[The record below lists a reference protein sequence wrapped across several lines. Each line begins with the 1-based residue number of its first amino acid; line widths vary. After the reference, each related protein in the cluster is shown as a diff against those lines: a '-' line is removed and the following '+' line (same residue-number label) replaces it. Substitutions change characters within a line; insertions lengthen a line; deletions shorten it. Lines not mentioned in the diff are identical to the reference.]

1 MRNAGFTIIELLI
14 ASTLMAVVMVV
25 TMQVFVMNNQTY
37 IKVDS
42 VVDAQQSLR
51 AVASVIERDLR
62 HAGMMVP
69 EGAAVC
75 GMDSTT
81 GPDRLYISD
90 YTAINPAGSK
100 VFFDGARITSPGG
113 NKFTGTPTLALDTLV
128 MEPDPPEPSYDTDGN
143 GVNDSDFHVGGG
155 VIIVDLMDLERGS
168 DCGFV
173 TDVDLATN
181 SIKVDIVT
189 AGMSGNPAAGTFDM
203 TAVPALEY
211 RIESASLLRNGLRL
225 ADGIEDLQIT
235 YFMDL
240 SGDNIVDS
248 GELRGESDSDSY
260 LASASD
266 ASDLRWVRL
275 NVVARTRS
283 EDDQFT
289 QGFIQT
295 TENRAVGGATQDG
308 FRRRVHTAIVRM
320 RNVGDR
326 AGGT

>member
-42 VVDAQQSLR
+42 VVDAQQSVR

-75 GMDSTT
+75 GMDSTL
-81 GPDRLYISD
+81 GPDLLYISD
-90 YTAINPAGSK
+90 HTAINPEDAMG
-100 VFFDGARITSPGG
+100 FFDGARITTAG
-113 NKFTGTPTLALDTLV
+113 NQFTGTGNVLALDTLV
-128 MEPDPPEPSYDTDGN
+128 IEPDTPDPSYDTNGDGT
-143 GVNDSDFHVGGG
+143 NDSDFHVDGG
-155 VIIVDLMDLERGS
+155 VIIVDLMDLSRGS
-168 DCGFV
+168 DCGVV
-173 TDVDLATN
+173 TNVNLVTN
-181 SIKVDIVT
+181 SITVNIVT
-189 AGMSGNPAAGTFDM
+189 AGLTNTVAAVAL

-211 RIESASLLRNGLRL
+211 RINGTSLLRNNLRL

-235 YFMDL
+235 YFMDVD
-240 SGDNIVDS
+240 GDNSVDA
-248 GELRGESDSDSY
+248 GELRGESSADSY
-260 LASASD
+260 LASGSD
-266 ASDLRWVRL
+266 ASDLRAVRL
-275 NVVARTRS
+275 NVVARTRAP
-283 EDDQFT
+283 DDNFT
-289 QGFIQT
+289 QGFFQA
-295 TENRAVGGATQDG
+295 TENRAAVGGQDG

-326 AGGT
+326 VEGT

>member
-14 ASTLMAVVMVV
+14 ASALMAVVMVF
-25 TMQVFVMNNQTY
+25 TMQTFTLNNQNY

-90 YTAINPAGSK
+90 YTAINPADSK
-100 VFFDGARITSPGG
+100 VFFDGARITTNG

-128 MEPDPPEPSYDTDGN
+128 IEPGTPEPSYDTDGN

-173 TDVDLATN
+173 TDVDLATD
-181 SIKVDIVT
+181 SIDVDIVT
-189 AGMSGNPAAGTFDM
+189 AGMSGNPAAGTYDM

-211 RIESASLLRNGLRL
+211 RIDSASLLRNNLRL

-240 SGDNIVDS
+240 DGDNEVDS

-275 NVVARTRS
+275 NVVARTRAQ
-283 EDDQFT
+283 DDHFT

>member
-1 MRNAGFTIIELLI
+1 
-14 ASTLMAVVMVV
+14 
-25 TMQVFVMNNQTY
+25 
-37 IKVDS
+37 
-42 VVDAQQSLR
+42 
-51 AVASVIERDLR
+51 
-62 HAGMMVP
+62 MMVP

-75 GMDSTT
+75 GMDSTS

-90 YTAINPAGSK
+90 YTAINPVGSK
-100 VFFDGARITSPGG
+100 VFFDGASITTPTG
-113 NKFTGTPTLALDTLV
+113 NVITGTPTLALSTLV
-128 MEPDPPEPSYDTDGN
+128 MEPGTPDPSYDTDGN
-143 GVNDSDFHVGGG
+143 GVNDSDFHEGGG

-168 DCGFV
+168 DCGVV

-189 AGMSGNPAAGTFDM
+189 AGMSGNPTFGTYDM
-203 TAVPALEY
+203 IAVPALEY
-211 RIESASLLRNGLRL
+211 RVESASLLRNDLRL

-240 SGDNIVDS
+240 DGDNTVDS
-248 GELRGESDSDSY
+248 GELRGESSSESY
-260 LASASD
+260 LASASN

-275 NVVARTRS
+275 NVVARTRA
-283 EDDQFT
+283 EDDDFT

-320 RNVGDR
+320 RNIGDR
-326 AGGT
+326 AEGS